1 MVEKTN
7 SSFFTEV
14 RISRSM
20 LIDHIPDK
28 YEKGLDRAFEAL
40 LTRNAPEGAGLRRAS
55 SSSLHSEPD
64 ETTIDVPEIV

>member
-1 MVEKTN
+1 
-7 SSFFTEV
+7 
-14 RISRSM
+14 M
-20 LIDHIPDK
+20 LMDHIPDK